1 MKPMPMV
8 LSLLVICTT
17 QSACHST
24 RQVQESLLLIE
35 QSKEL
40 PADISVDANTDDQEE
55 GQEVSEKNNTIQE

>member
-1 MKPMPMV
+1 MKTMPVV
-8 LSLLVICTT
+8 LSLLVIWAT

-40 PADISVDANTDDQEE
+40 PSDSSVDARTDDKEE
-55 GQEVSEKNNTIQE
+55 TQKASEKNQTVQE